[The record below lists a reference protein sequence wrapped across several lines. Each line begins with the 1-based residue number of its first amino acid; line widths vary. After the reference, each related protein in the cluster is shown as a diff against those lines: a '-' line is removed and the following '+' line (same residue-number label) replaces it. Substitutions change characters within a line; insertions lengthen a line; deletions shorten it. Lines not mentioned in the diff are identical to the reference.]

1 LSPKAWLAGSA
12 PRRAGIGLRAAH
24 HGDWIAQR
32 PDVGWFEI
40 HAENYFAEGGLLPD
54 ILDTLRRDLPLSI
67 HGVGLGLASTDPLD
81 DSHLR
86 QLARL
91 QDRYQPAVVSEH
103 LCWGSAN
110 GVHYNDLL
118 PFPFTNEM
126 LEHVVARVHR
136 VQERLC
142 RPILLEHLSS
152 YVTFEESSLAETE
165 FLTELVGRTDCGLL
179 LDLNNLV
186 VNAANHGIDPE
197 RYVASLPVDAI
208 GEIHLAGHA
217 YDQYGDRALCLDTHD
232 RPVPDRVWDLY
243 RFTLRQVGA
252 KPILIEWDAKLPA
265 LPILAAEAH
274 KADAYIAE
282 LL

>member
-1 LSPKAWLAGSA
+1 MSPKAWLAGSA

-24 HGDWIAQR
+24 HGEWIAQR

-81 DSHLR
+81 ESHLR

-103 LCWGSAN
+103 LCWGAAD
-110 GVHYNDLL
+110 GIHYNDLL
-118 PFPFTNEM
+118 PFPFTETT
-126 LEHVVARVHR
+126 LTHVAARVQCI
-136 VQERLC
+136 QEQLR
-142 RPILLEHLSS
+142 RPILLENLSS
-152 YVTFEESSLAETE
+152 YVTFEESSLGETE
-165 FLTELVGRTDCGLL
+165 FLTELIGRTDCGLL

-186 VNAANHGIDPE
+186 VNAENHGIDPE
-197 RYVASLPVDAI
+197 RYGASLPADAI

-217 YDQYGDRALCLDTHD
+217 YDRYGDRTLCLDTHD
-232 RPVPDRVWDLY
+232 RSVPDRVWDLY
-243 RFTLRQVGA
+243 RFTLRQLGA
-252 KPILIEWDAKLPA
+252 KPTLIEWDAKLPT
-265 LPILAAEAH
+265 LPTLAAEAH
-274 KADAYIAE
+274 KADACVAE
-282 LL
+282 IL

>member
-81 DSHLR
+81 ESHLR

-103 LCWGSAN
+103 LCWGAAD
-110 GVHYNDLL
+110 GIHYNDLL
-118 PFPFTNEM
+118 PFPFTETT
-126 LEHVVARVHR
+126 LAHVAARVQCI
-136 VQERLC
+136 QEQLR
-142 RPILLEHLSS
+142 RPILLENLSS
-152 YVTFEESSLAETE
+152 YVTFEESSLGETE
-165 FLTELVGRTDCGLL
+165 FLTELIGRTDCGLL

-197 RYVASLPVDAI
+197 RYVASLPADAI

-217 YDQYGDRALCLDTHD
+217 YDRYGDRTLCLDTHD

-243 RFTLRQVGA
+243 RFTLRQLGA
-252 KPILIEWDAKLPA
+252 KPTLIEWDAKLPT

-274 KADAYIAE
+274 RADACVAE

>member
-103 LCWGSAN
+103 LCWGAAD
-110 GVHYNDLL
+110 GIHYNDLL
-118 PFPFTNEM
+118 PFPFTETT
-126 LEHVVARVHR
+126 LTHVAARVQCI
-136 VQERLC
+136 QEQLR
-142 RPILLEHLSS
+142 RPILLENLSS
-152 YVTFEESSLAETE
+152 YVTFEESSLGETE
-165 FLTELVGRTDCGLL
+165 FLTELIGRTDCGLL

-197 RYVASLPVDAI
+197 RYVASLPADAI

-217 YDQYGDRALCLDTHD
+217 YDRYGDRTLCLDTHD
-232 RPVPDRVWDLY
+232 RLVPDRVWDLY
-243 RFTLRQVGA
+243 RFTLRQLGA
-252 KPILIEWDAKLPA
+252 KPTLIEWDAKLPT
-265 LPILAAEAH
+265 LPTLAAEAH
-274 KADAYIAE
+274 KADVCIAE
-282 LL
+282 IL

>member
-1 LSPKAWLAGSA
+1 MSPKAWLAGSA

-24 HGDWIAQR
+24 HGEWIAQR

-81 DSHLR
+81 ESHLR

-103 LCWGSAN
+103 LCWGAAD
-110 GVHYNDLL
+110 GIHYNDLL
-118 PFPFTNEM
+118 PFPFTETT
-126 LEHVVARVHR
+126 LTHVAARVQCIQAQLR
-136 VQERLC
+136 
-142 RPILLEHLSS
+142 RPILLENLSS

-165 FLTELVGRTDCGLL
+165 FLTELIGRTDCGLL

-186 VNAANHGIDPE
+186 VNAENHGIDPE
-197 RYVASLPVDAI
+197 RYVVSLPADAI

-217 YDQYGDRALCLDTHD
+217 YDRYGDRTLCLDTHD
-232 RPVPDRVWDLY
+232 RSVPDRVWDLY
-243 RFTLRQVGA
+243 RFTLRQLGA
-252 KPILIEWDAKLPA
+252 KPTLIEWDAKLPT
-265 LPILAAEAH
+265 LPTLAAEAH
-274 KADAYIAE
+274 KADACVAE
-282 LL
+282 IL

>member
-1 LSPKAWLAGSA
+1 MSPKAWLAGSA

>member
-1 LSPKAWLAGSA
+1 MSPKAWLAGSA

-67 HGVGLGLASTDPLD
+67 HGVGLGLASLDPLD
-81 DSHLR
+81 ESHLR

-110 GVHYNDLL
+110 GIHYNDLL
-118 PFPFTNEM
+118 PFPFTSEM

-136 VQERLC
+136 VQERLR

-152 YVTFEESSLAETE
+152 YITFEESSLAETE

-179 LDLNNLV
+179 LDLNNLI

-197 RYVASLPVDAI
+197 RYVTSLPVDAI

-217 YDQYGDRALCLDTHD
+217 YDRYGDRTLCLDTHD

-243 RFTLRQVGA
+243 RFTLRQLGT
-252 KPILIEWDAKLPA
+252 KPTLIEWDAKLPT
-265 LPILAAEAH
+265 LPTLAAEAH
-274 KADAYIAE
+274 KADVCAAE
-282 LL
+282 LT

>member
-1 LSPKAWLAGSA
+1 MSPKAWLAGSA

-103 LCWGSAN
+103 LCWGAAD
-110 GVHYNDLL
+110 GIHYNDLL
-118 PFPFTNEM
+118 PFPFTETT
-126 LEHVVARVHR
+126 LTHVAARVQCI
-136 VQERLC
+136 QEQLR
-142 RPILLEHLSS
+142 RPILLENLSS
-152 YVTFEESSLAETE
+152 YVTFEESSLGETE
-165 FLTELVGRTDCGLL
+165 FLTELIGRTDCGLL

-197 RYVASLPVDAI
+197 RYVASLPADAI

-217 YDQYGDRALCLDTHD
+217 YDRYGDRTLCLDTHD
-232 RPVPDRVWDLY
+232 RLVPDRVWDLY
-243 RFTLRQVGA
+243 RFTLRQLGA
-252 KPILIEWDAKLPA
+252 KPTLIEWDAKLPT
-265 LPILAAEAH
+265 LPTLAAEAH
-274 KADAYIAE
+274 KADVCIAE
-282 LL
+282 IL